1 MAALAIPTLTG
12 TVAAAIS
19 DEEVLKPNRLA
30 WVTQHFLILRSV
42 ERQNHTIIPLVRL
55 SGIEVVKTP
64 YPGLLAIA
72 AGVFIIAAAA
82 LASKQ
87 GDGAALPCA
96 LLGAFFIAV
105 YFGSRRANITFK
117 LDTGV
122 TESTMGS
129 LGDADALIQLVETA
143 RRSAVAGMDDVSDF
157 STASCA
163 SSAVRKGPKTAHP
176 VFESSSGLV

>member
-1 MAALAIPTLTG
+1 MPTLTG

-19 DEEVLKPNRLA
+19 DEEVLRPNRLA
-30 WVTQHFLILRSV
+30 WVTQHFLILRNA

-55 SGIEVVKTP
+55 AEINVIKTP

-87 GDGAALPCA
+87 GNGAALPCA
-96 LLGAFFIAV
+96 LLGAFLIAA

-117 LDTGV
+117 LDTGA
-122 TESTMGS
+122 TETAIGTLS
-129 LGDADALIQLVETA
+129 DAAALIQLVETA
-143 RRSAVAGMDDVSDF
+143 RRSVVGTTEDTSDF

-163 SSAVRKGPKTAHP
+163 SSAVRKGPNTAQP
-176 VFESSSGLV
+176 AFESSGLV

>member
-1 MAALAIPTLTG
+1 MSALAMPTLTG

-30 WVTQHFLILRSV
+30 WVTPHFLILRNV

-55 SGIEVVKTP
+55 AGINVVKTP
-64 YPGLLAIA
+64 YSGLLAVA

-87 GDGAALPCA
+87 GDGAALPFA
-96 LLGAFFIAV
+96 LLGAFLIV
-105 YFGSRRANITFK
+105 IYFGSRRANITFT
-117 LDTGV
+117 LDTGA
-122 TESTMGS
+122 TETTVGT
-129 LGDADALIQLVETA
+129 LGEAAALIQLIEVA
-143 RRSAVAGMDDVSDF
+143 RRSAVAGREDESDF
-157 STASCA
+157 STASSA

-176 VFESSSGLV
+176 VFESSGLV